1 MAIKTFAWQ
10 PGKKGW
16 MIFYFGT
23 YLQFIIII
31 IINSSSSS
39 SSIIDFIW

>member
-16 MIFYFGT
+16 MIFYFET
-23 YLQFIIII
+23 YLQFIIFIII

-39 SSIIDFIW
+39 SIDFIW